1 MNQHS
6 SSPSPHPSQIISDID
21 IAQLVLKSFKAL
33 DDRTREFA
41 FRSDNTERT
50 AVTRFAA
57 QILID
62 VAHECAKV
70 SQSATLVAS
79 GTFRGR
85 NSGASRRLKDLVK
98 TEMEKLGGKFIND
111 ESEQG
116 VDYVIRVGDNQF
128 DTCFAMESEGEAFS
142 ESNRVRKDF
151 DKLLR
156 EQCCTRV
163 FVGRVNSCSEL
174 TRFNAFFE
182 CVQQAVGRAS
192 SAGLNNKLLANT
204 SLLIIALVIG
214 QNTESLLAMYRIRFN
229 ENGEEDETTFG
240 VFDSA
245 GEQFKPADDVA
256 LQKEVS
262 DTIELLVQDGAV
274 EKVLGTDGE
283 VRYRLKQ
290 NV

>member
-1 MNQHS
+1 MDQHS
-6 SSPSPHPSQIISDID
+6 SSPSPHPSQIIRNLD
-21 IAQLVLKSFKAL
+21 IAQLVLGSFMAL
-33 DDRTREFA
+33 DDETRKFA

-62 VAHECAKV
+62 VAHGCAKD
-70 SQSATLVAS
+70 SRSAALVAS

-85 NSGASRRLKDLVK
+85 NSDASKQLKDLVTAK
-98 TEMEKLGGKFIND
+98 MKSLGGTFNND

-116 VDYVIRVGDNQF
+116 VDYVIRVDDNQF

-174 TRFNAFFE
+174 TRFQAFLQY
-182 CVQQAVGRAS
+182 VHHAVERAG

-204 SLLIIALVIG
+204 SLLVVVLVIG
-214 QNTESLLAMYRIRFN
+214 KKTEDLLALYRIGFN
-229 ENGEEDETTFG
+229 ENGEQDEPTWKLFN
-240 VFDSA
+240 SN
-245 GEQFKPADDVA
+245 GEPADDVA

-283 VRYRLKQ
+283 VRYRHT
-290 NV
+290 

>member
-1 MNQHS
+1 MDQHS
-6 SSPSPHPSQIISDID
+6 SSPSPHPSQIIRGLD
-21 IAQLVLKSFKAL
+21 IAQLVLRSFEAL
-33 DDRTREFA
+33 DYKTREFA

-62 VAHECAKV
+62 VARECATV
-70 SQSATLVAS
+70 SRSAALVAS

-85 NSGASRRLKDLVK
+85 NSDASKRLKDLV
-98 TEMEKLGGKFIND
+98 TAEMKNLGGTFNND

-116 VDYVIRVGDNQF
+116 VDYVIRVDDNQF

-174 TRFNAFFE
+174 TRFQAFFQY
-182 CVQQAVGRAS
+182 VHQAVERAG

-204 SLLIIALVIG
+204 SLLVVALVIG
-214 QNTESLLAMYRIRFN
+214 KKTEDLLALYRIRFN
-229 ENGEEDETTFG
+229 ENGEQDEPTWKL
-240 VFDSA
+240 FDSN
-245 GEQFKPADDVA
+245 GKPADDVA

-283 VRYRLKQ
+283 VRYRHT
-290 NV
+290 